1 MYNYT
6 KFRPQ
11 STKSQYSSA
20 VEQSFHKRSV
30 AGSNPATDTS
40 HMSQTTSILTTERV
54 ERLQNVAK
62 NRLKDIIVLENI
74 HDPHN
79 AAAALRN
86 CDAFGIQEVHVI
98 FETEKMFDAQKLGKL
113 TSASAN
119 KWLTV
124 KTWNTTN
131 ECFDHLKGRGYTII
145 ATAIDE
151 KAVSFD
157 ALTLPQTPT
166 AFVFGNEG
174 FGITE
179 KAKKLADTITY
190 IPMYGFVDSLNLS
203 VTVGVVCHFLRKQRG
218 TDGPT
223 AMSDSESKS
232 LSDAWSERDVKK
244 KMRV

>member
-1 MYNYT
+1 
-6 KFRPQ
+6 
-11 STKSQYSSA
+11 
-20 VEQSFHKRSV
+20 
-30 AGSNPATDTS
+30 
-40 HMSQTTSILTTERV
+40 MSQTTSILTTERI
-54 ERLQNVAK
+54 ERLQSVAK

-124 KTWNTTN
+124 KTWGTTE
-131 ECFDHLKGRGYTII
+131 ECFESLKGRGYTII

-151 KAVSFD
+151 KAVSFNE
-157 ALTLPQTPT
+157 LVLPQTPA

-174 FGITE
+174 FGITD
-179 KAKKLADTITY
+179 KAKKLADIITY

-203 VTVGVVCHFLRKQRG
+203 VTVGVVCYALRKQRG
-218 TDGPT
+218 NSGPT
-223 AMSDSESKS
+223 RLSETEST
-232 LSDAWSERDVKK
+232 LLADAWSDRDVKK
-244 KMRV
+244 KMRI